1 MTCGMFGN
9 LRYRYMGTREL
20 GLSGGLGHAGVCALS
35 LRAIGVGTY
44 FTGPVVMTHV
54 EC

>member
-1 MTCGMFGN
+1 MTCGMFGY
-9 LRYRYMGTREL
+9 LHYRYMGTWEL
-20 GLSGGLGHAGVCALS
+20 GLSDSLCLTGVYALS

-44 FTGPVVMTHV
+44 FIGPVIMMHV